1 MVLADRV
8 SERAV
13 ADRQFGNS
21 LLVRQINMQASLCSG
36 KYECIIH
43 KQKVEA
49 TKDASSFRDASSFSQ
64 RRRELTSNVH
74 AAP

>member
-13 ADRQFGNS
+13 ADRRFGNS

-49 TKDASSFRDASSFSQ
+49 TKDASPSGTLHPSASGDAS
-64 RRRELTSNVH
+64 
-74 AAP
+74 